1 MKEKGVRE
9 VKLLQARE
17 GKQLLQA
24 REVKQLL
31 QPRVV
36 KELPPVVDLVLT
48 FNLLNGV
55 TT

>member
-31 QPRVV
+31 QARVV
-36 KELPPVVDLVLT
+36 KQLPPVVDFAQT
-48 FNLLNGV
+48 FNLPNGV